1 MSRCDHRYVTSTMER
16 PPAAAAADGAN
27 RGQRQNQPI
36 MAAIPVA
43 AVSAAAWAAI
53 CGLAGIGIFVTIGWV
68 LSPRAGDGLGVPVE
82 SAGLLW
88 LVSHHAGVETGGAT
102 ITLLPLTLV
111 VIPLSLLRIAG
122 RWAARISAV
131 EGWVDQG
138 LLVVAGT
145 TAYALIAFGVSQLCD
160 LDGAAQVSPS
170 TAVGWSAAIAA
181 LGLWLGIL
189 SAQGGW
195 ARVRS
200 ALPVDVRPVALAAA
214 SIACAL
220 LALSGAIAAV
230 ALLANWSAAIS
241 LGQAMGTG
249 PTDVLGVL
257 VLSLAYV
264 PNLLVWAL
272 GYISGAGVVIGG
284 GASATVFSVSGGLL
298 PSIPVLAAIPANPGQ
313 LAPLLLVL
321 PVLAGVAGG
330 VILRRRIH
338 LELRD
343 ELLALA
349 AASAVVSV
357 GVLVLAW
364 LSGGSLGAARLSYL
378 GPKPLLTALC
388 VFGLTAAGSMAFA
401 LIAHLVPTLRADDT
415 ADQ

>member
-1 MSRCDHRYVTSTMER
+1 MTSTIER
-16 PPAAAAADGAN
+16 PPAAGAAGRADS
-27 RGQRQNQPI
+27 GQRQNQPI

-43 AVSAAAWAAI
+43 AVSAAAWAAM

-88 LVSHHAGVETGGAT
+88 LMSHHAGVTTGGAT
-102 ITLLPLTLV
+102 ITVLPLALV

-145 TAYALIAFGVSQLCD
+145 TAYALLAFGVSQLCD
-160 LDGAAQVSPS
+160 LGGAAQVSPAM
-170 TAVGWSAAIAA
+170 AVGWSAATAA
-181 LGLWLGIL
+181 VGLTLGIG
-189 SAQGGW
+189 SAHGGW

-200 ALPVDVRPVALAAA
+200 ALPVEVLPVALAAA

-220 LALSGAIAAV
+220 LALSAAIAVV
-230 ALLANWSAAIS
+230 ALIANWSTVIS
-241 LGQAMGTG
+241 LGQAMSTG

-257 VLSLAYV
+257 VLSLVYV

-284 GASATVFSVSGGLL
+284 GACATVFSVSGGLL
-298 PSIPVLAAIPANPGQ
+298 PSIPVLAAIPSDPGR
-313 LAPLLLVL
+313 LAPLLLFL

-330 VILRRRIH
+330 VILHRRIH

-343 ELLALA
+343 EVLALA
-349 AASAVVSV
+349 AGSAVVSV

-388 VFGLTAAGSMAFA
+388 VFGLTAAGSIAFA
-401 LIAHLVPTLRADDT
+401 LIVHLVPTLRADDT
-415 ADQ
+415 ANL